1 MTYHGCDVKGH
12 FAGNFEIPPA
22 LFNILGKTVV
32 SYHGTKTKLYFTIK
46 GE

>member
-1 MTYHGCDVKGH
+1 MTSHDCDVKGH

-22 LFNILGKTVV
+22 FNILGKTVV
-32 SYHGTKTKLYFTIK
+32 SYHRTKTKLYFTIK